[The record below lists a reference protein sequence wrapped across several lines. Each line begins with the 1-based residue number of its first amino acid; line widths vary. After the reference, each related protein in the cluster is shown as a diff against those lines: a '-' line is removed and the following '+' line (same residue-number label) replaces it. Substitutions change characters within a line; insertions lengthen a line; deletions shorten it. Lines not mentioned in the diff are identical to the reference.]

1 MKWNPRSESLAP
13 LGELE
18 LGFQVLHAPVAL
30 DAVTGPAQELQI
42 LQVIGAALCS
52 GDDVIDFQVSR
63 LEVGIAPGAVSSLD
77 AVECLSVRSRDRERP
92 EIRPAQ
98 NVLSVDDLAPQA
110 LACLRYGIRPTPQ
123 PWSRRQFRSN
133 FYQGPRRPHML
144 WRIHRTGP
152 APYRPRS
159 ELARMIRFK
168 RAMGFCVG

>member
-1 MKWNPRSESLAP
+1 MKALRGSRP

-92 EIRPAQ
+92 RRSVRRRTSFLWTISRHRPCLSSIRDTTNSA
-98 NVLSVDDLAPQA
+98 A
-110 LACLRYGIRPTPQ
+110 LVETSIPV
-123 PWSRRQFRSN
+123 QF
-133 FYQGPRRPHML
+133 L
-144 WRIHRTGP
+144 
-152 APYRPRS
+152 PRS
-159 ELARMIRFK
+159 SAATHVVAHPQNGSSTISPSFELARMIRFK